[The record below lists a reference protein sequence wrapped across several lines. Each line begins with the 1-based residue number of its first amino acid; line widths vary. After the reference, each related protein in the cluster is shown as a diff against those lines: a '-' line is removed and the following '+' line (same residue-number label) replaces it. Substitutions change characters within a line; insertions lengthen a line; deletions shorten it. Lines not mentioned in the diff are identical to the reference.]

1 VSVDSVPTGATRRRS
16 GVDIAIEIGW
26 TPAQE
31 LHVLAD
37 ELYDELLDAGYS
49 FDNPETYDKAMEW
62 AMRVDRTMS
71 RR

>member
-1 VSVDSVPTGATRRRS
+1 MTDPVPTGATRRRS
-16 GVDIAIEIGW
+16 GVDIALEIGW

-37 ELYDELLDAGYS
+37 ELNLELLDAGYS
-49 FDNPETYDKAMEW
+49 AEDPETYSTAFEW

-71 RR
+71 RRY